1 MTNRPFELWAQQLRR
16 TKEYEACRAL
26 IAKRAALTKRSGET
40 DTAPKSTDRD
50 AAFVA
55 QFDDR
60 TRRLE
65 QLLDAIAEARR
76 VKPKRPPEEPQW

>member
-1 MTNRPFELWAQQLRR
+1 MSNGPLEQWAAQMRR
-16 TKEYEACRAL
+16 TNDYASRRAL
-26 IAKRAALTKRSGET
+26 IAKRAALTKRSGEA

>member
-16 TKEYEACRAL
+16 TTEYEASRAL
-26 IAKRAALTKRSGET
+26 IAKGAALTKRHGEA
-40 DTAPKSTDRD
+40 DAVPKSACTD

-60 TRRLE
+60 RRRLQ
-65 QLLDAIAEARR
+65 QLLDAIAEARH